1 MMKKVSSL
9 LLVFLF
15 IISIVG
21 CTRYAKDEE
30 IQQLNNLKAETEQL
44 EKEIKAKEQEKSA
57 LQNGISQK
65 DQKLKELQTE
75 KEKVQQ
81 RLQQIK

>member
-1 MMKKVSSL
+1 MMKKFASIL
-9 LLVFLF
+9 LIFFFAIFSAV
-15 IISIVG
+15 
-21 CTRYAKDEE
+21 CTKYAKDEE

-44 EKEIKAKEQEKSA
+44 EKEIKAKEQEKAA
-57 LQNGISQK
+57 LQNEIAQK
-65 DQKLKELQTE
+65 DQKLKELQAE

>member
-1 MMKKVSSL
+1 MKKFASFL
-9 LLVFLF
+9 LISFF
-15 IISIVG
+15 ILLISG
-21 CTRYAKDEE
+21 CTKYAKDEE

-44 EKEIKAKEQEKSA
+44 EKEIKAKEQEKAS
-57 LQNGISQK
+57 LQNEIAQK
-65 DQKLKELQTE
+65 DQKLKELQAE